1 VTYSVGQGVSS
12 RYVCTARRHAG
23 LISWAHGHGRSMSVA
38 LRPAS
43 VMARASLQQ
52 PAQAQTDPHKK
63 MNTDN
68 INNAGGLCSPSWIPL
83 HAWRSGKFLSTDQRL
98 TKQEFGPILTP
109 LLTLCTCYDG
119 WRRYTKYMWLF
130 LCKWFYFGACLDV
143 FMAQNGVHPKCI
155 FIFVCSSLTNKCTF
169 VNLKNTLTFTLK
181 YKWNIALFYVYG
193 FVHHNTLY
201 EITNR
206 CSYVQSILFQC

>member
-1 VTYSVGQGVSS
+1 MPS
-12 RYVCTARRHAG
+12 RYVWKAWRHAG

-83 HAWRSGKFLSTDQRL
+83 HAWRSGEFLSTDRRL
-98 TKQEFGPILTP
+98 TKQVVGPILTP
-109 LLTLCTCYDG
+109 LLALCTCYQG
-119 WRRYTKYMWLF
+119 WRRYTKYTLF
-130 LCKWFYFGACLDV
+130 LLFKCFYFGACLDV
-143 FMAQNGVHPKCI
+143 FTAQKGVPLNSVSTYFRTWDIGK
-155 FIFVCSSLTNKCTF
+155 
-169 VNLKNTLTFTLK
+169 
-181 YKWNIALFYVYG
+181 ALVTEVKTHKPTDHRLFFYFHDIY
-193 FVHHNTLY
+193 
-201 EITNR
+201 
-206 CSYVQSILFQC
+206 